1 MFIFRVDVIVAS
13 DIVFA
18 KELHDCLSSL
28 IRKNLVSILYYF
40 LLSYFL
46 NDVIMKRAEDLLEN
60 WYRENFRDLLEMCQY
75 DFPAV
80 YLACTIRADGMVK
93 GFLQVSF
100 PLFIINHVS
109 KMYYKNLFFVSLLRR
124 RACLLILFM
133 RRITVLQMELYQVT
147 NSFIQLK

>member
-1 MFIFRVDVIVAS
+1 MDVIVAS

-28 IRKNLVSILYYF
+28 IRKILCQYFINFYYPIF
-40 LLSYFL
+40 SMMLWWKEWKIYWRI
-46 NDVIMKRAEDLLEN
+46 DT
-60 WYRENFRDLLEMCQY
+60 RENSRDLLEMCQY

-80 YLACTIRADGMVK
+80 YLACTIRADGMIK

-100 PLFIINHVS
+100 PLSLINHVS
-109 KMYYKNLFFVSLLRR
+109 KVYYKNLFFVSLLKR
-124 RACLLILFM
+124 RAYLLILFM
-133 RRITVLQMELYQVT
+133 RRITVLLMELYQVT